1 MQEKQQQRLIPKF
14 DDKENKK
21 LNKSIKELSSEMTLE
36 LKDCQKILKEI
47 INDKTDEDDIN
58 INNINNKQIKQNMK
72 QNIIT
77 KINDFTKKF
86 KLNQE
91 LYNNK
96 FNHFVIDE
104 EITNKSFSTKKNEEN
119 NSNDFLSTQENN
131 SQLRRRDQDLTNLL
145 NSVNELAQIFKD
157 MQTLVMEQGTILDR
171 IDYNIDIASTNVS
184 KGKKNITKADKYSVE
199 LVQERYSQIFGTD
212 QVAPKEDVDVYCYH
226 VDYDTQDGCYYGH
239 YFAGGGGMPW
249 IADRRIESASRSD
262 DGTEIYLYEYYIRAG
277 IMEDKSIYTYG
288 KDVGS
293 PLGEEAAA
301 TYYENIKNTN
311 INNWHVK
318 DEIFEKYKDQLVKF
332 KSTFKLDTNGNYYWV
347 STEPVK

>member
-14 DDKENKK
+14 DDEENKK

-104 EITNKSFSTKKNEEN
+104 EITNKSFTTKKNEEN

-184 KGKKNITKADKYSVE
+184 KGKKNITKADKYMKNNCFRNVIII
-199 LVQERYSQIFGTD
+199 LIVIIF
-212 QVAPKEDVDVYCYH
+212 
-226 VDYDTQDGCYYGH
+226 
-239 YFAGGGGMPW
+239 
-249 IADRRIESASRSD
+249 IEALL
-262 DGTEIYLYEYYIRAG
+262 IIL
-277 IMEDKSIYTYG
+277 
-288 KDVGS
+288 
-293 PLGEEAAA
+293 
-301 TYYENIKNTN
+301 
-311 INNWHVK
+311 
-318 DEIFEKYKDQLVKF
+318 
-332 KSTFKLDTNGNYYWV
+332 KLF
-347 STEPVK
+347 

>member
-1 MQEKQQQRLIPKF
+1 MQEKQQQRLIPKL
-14 DDKENKK
+14 DDEENKK

-184 KGKKNITKADKYSVE
+184 KGKKNITKADKYMKNNCFRNVIII
-199 LVQERYSQIFGTD
+199 LIVIIF
-212 QVAPKEDVDVYCYH
+212 
-226 VDYDTQDGCYYGH
+226 
-239 YFAGGGGMPW
+239 
-249 IADRRIESASRSD
+249 IEALL
-262 DGTEIYLYEYYIRAG
+262 IIL
-277 IMEDKSIYTYG
+277 K
-288 KDVGS
+288 
-293 PLGEEAAA
+293 
-301 TYYENIKNTN
+301 
-311 INNWHVK
+311 
-318 DEIFEKYKDQLVKF
+318 IF
-332 KSTFKLDTNGNYYWV
+332 
-347 STEPVK
+347 